1 MEPDRQATAAVEAV
15 GQHASSVRAV
25 DPSVILDAPPTR
37 AIGAFVF
44 VVLFGGLLLWR
55 FDGFVNRAVDT
66 SMERPAVSTAYGVT
80 AHVCVLFFGVYFF
93 GQVTRL
99 SANGLVVAGTAAA
112 VAAAVVG
119 LAGLGLTVVG
129 ARLTELVG
137 ERRPWYGLVV
147 GAALGAAA
155 WLLPVVAAGLVVWV
169 LLVSIG
175 IGGPT
180 REWIHASRASVTE
193 TDA

>member
-1 MEPDRQATAAVEAV
+1 MEPDRRAIVAVEAV
-15 GQHASSVRAV
+15 GQRASGVQAI
-25 DPSVILDAPPTR
+25 DPSTIADAPPTR

-44 VVLFGGLLLWR
+44 VALFGGLLLWR
-55 FDGFVNRAVDT
+55 FDGFVDRAVDT
-66 SMERPAVSTAYGVT
+66 SMERPAVSTAYGVA

-93 GQVTRL
+93 GQVSRL
-99 SANGLVVAGTAAA
+99 SANGLVVAGAGAA
-112 VAAAVVG
+112 VAVAVVG

-147 GAALGAAA
+147 GAALGAGA
-155 WLLPVVAAGLVVWV
+155 WLLPAVAAGLVVWI
-169 LLVSIG
+169 LLVSVG

-180 REWIHASRASVTE
+180 REWIHASRAPATE

>member
-1 MEPDRQATAAVEAV
+1 MDPDRHATAAVEAV
-15 GQHASSVRAV
+15 GQCVSIAQAV
-25 DPSVILDAPPTR
+25 DPSVVLDAPPTR

-44 VVLFGGLLLWR
+44 VALFGGVLLWR
-55 FDGFVNRAVDT
+55 FDGFVDRAIDS

-80 AHVCVLFFGVYFF
+80 AHLCVLFFGVYFF

-99 SANGLVVAGTAAA
+99 SASGFVVAGAGAA
-112 VAAAVVG
+112 VAIAVLA

-137 ERRPWYGLVV
+137 ERRPWYGLLV
-147 GAALGAAA
+147 GAVLGAAA
-155 WLLPVVAAGLVVWV
+155 WLLPVVAAGLVVWT
-169 LLVSIG
+169 LLVSVG

-180 REWIHASRASVTE
+180 REWIHASRTPATE

>member
-1 MEPDRQATAAVEAV
+1 MVSDRRASVVDAV
-15 GQHASSVRAV
+15 GSGASSVQAI
-25 DPSVILDAPPTR
+25 DPTTVVDAPPAR

-44 VVLFGGLLLWR
+44 VMLFGGVLLWR
-55 FDGFVNRAVDT
+55 FDGFVDQSVDS
-66 SMERPAVSTAYGVT
+66 SMERLTVSTVYGVT
-80 AHVCVLFFGVYFF
+80 AHACVLFFGVYFF

-99 SANGLVVAGTAAA
+99 SANRLVVAGAGAA
-112 VAAAVVG
+112 VAVAVVG

-147 GAALGAAA
+147 GAVLGASA
-155 WLLPVVAAGLVVWV
+155 WLLPAAAASLVVWV
-169 LLVSIG
+169 LLVSVG

-180 REWIHASRASVTE
+180 REWIHASRAPATE
-193 TDA
+193 ADT

>member
-1 MEPDRQATAAVEAV
+1 MELDRGAMAAMDALDPR
-15 GQHASSVRAV
+15 ALSVQVV
-25 DPSVILDAPPTR
+25 DPSVIVDAPPAR

-44 VVLFGGLLLWR
+44 VVLFGGLLLYR
-55 FDGFVNRAVDT
+55 FDGVVDRAVDT

-80 AHVCVLFFGVYFF
+80 AHTCVLVFGVYFF

-99 SANGLVVAGTAAA
+99 SANGLVAAGAGAA
-112 VAAAVVG
+112 VAIAVVS

-147 GAALGAAA
+147 GAALGAST
-155 WLLPVVAAGLVVWV
+155 WLLPTVVAGLVVWT
-169 LLVSIG
+169 LLVSVG

-180 REWIHASRASVTE
+180 REWIHASRTPATE
-193 TDA
+193 ADA